1 MDYLQNTTLS
11 LKTKMFKQ
19 AIRSFLKKHKYEQI
33 KPRVALFDM
42 DGILFDSMPYHA
54 KSWVH
59 AMSEVGIPFTEYKA
73 YLNEGRTS
81 ASTIDSEYPHIHGRL
96 STEEEKKQIYKFKT
110 DHFETFPPAPVMEY
124 TLDLAKKMKADKLI
138 CSVVTGSGQ
147 LSLIENVETH
157 YPEIFEH
164 DHMVTAYDVKQGK
177 PFPEPYLMGLAKHH
191 ALPQEAIVIENAPLG
206 VKAGVAAG
214 IFTIAVNTG
223 ILENEV
229 LKNAGADLV
238 FSSMKEFHD
247 SWEELLRMMKIEQ
260 L

>member
-1 MDYLQNTTLS
+1 
-11 LKTKMFKQ
+11 MFKQ
-19 AIRSFLKKHKYEQI
+19 AIRSFLQKHQYKQI
-33 KPRVALFDM
+33 TPKVALFDM
-42 DGILFDSMPYHA
+42 DGVLFDSMPYHA

-59 AMSEVGIPFTEYKA
+59 AMGEVGIPFTEYKA

-81 ASTIDSEYPHIHGRL
+81 ASTIDSEYPQIHGRL
-96 STEEEKKQIYKFKT
+96 STDEEKTHIYKLKT
-110 DHFETFPPAPVMEY
+110 DRFETFPPAPAIEY
-124 TLDLAKKMKADKLI
+124 TLNLARKIKADNLI

-147 LSLIENVETH
+147 LSLIENVENH

-191 ALPQEAIVIENAPLG
+191 AQQYEAIVIENAPLG
-206 VKAGVAAG
+206 VQAGAAAG

-229 LKNAGADLV
+229 LANAGADLV
-238 FSSMKEFHD
+238 FSSMKELHD
-247 SWEELLRMMKIEQ
+247 NWEKLMRMMKIER